1 MKNEEKRMVVTL
13 TTDQLSE
20 LVEAAVTSALT
31 AEREREKAEVKQVY
45 LTREQTMQF
54 LQISSTTL
62 WKLDN
67 ANLLEKKKIGRK
79 VLYSRKSVEAAQ
91 TAKL

>member
-1 MKNEEKRMVVTL
+1 MTENQMIVTM
-13 TTDQLSE
+13 TADQLSE
-20 LVEAAVTSALT
+20 LVEAAVGKALE
-31 AEREREKAEVKQVY
+31 AEREREKTEVKQVY

>member
-1 MKNEEKRMVVTL
+1 MKNEQKTMVVTL

>member
-1 MKNEEKRMVVTL
+1 MIVTM
-13 TTDQLSE
+13 TADQLSE
-20 LVEAAVTSALT
+20 LVEAAVGKALE
-31 AEREREKAEVKQVY
+31 AERERENKEVKQVY
-45 LTREQTMQF
+45 LTREQTMQM

>member
-1 MKNEEKRMVVTL
+1 MTENQMIVTM
-13 TTDQLSE
+13 TADQLSE
-20 LVEAAVTSALT
+20 LVEAAVGKALE
-31 AEREREKAEVKQVY
+31 AERERENKEVKQVY
-45 LTREQTMQF
+45 LTREQTMQM

-91 TAKL
+91 AAKL

>member
-1 MKNEEKRMVVTL
+1 MTENQMIVTM
-13 TTDQLSE
+13 TADQLSE
-20 LVEAAVTSALT
+20 LVEAAVGKALE
-31 AEREREKAEVKQVY
+31 AAREREKTEIKQVY

>member
-1 MKNEEKRMVVTL
+1 MKNEEKTMVVTL
-13 TTDQLSE
+13 TTDELSE
-20 LVEAAVTSALT
+20 LVEAAVKSALT
-31 AEREREKAEVKQVY
+31 AERERERNEVKQVY
-45 LTREQTMQF
+45 LTREQAMQM

-91 TAKL
+91 SAKL

>member
-1 MKNEEKRMVVTL
+1 MTENQMIVTM
-13 TTDQLSE
+13 TADQLSE
-20 LVEAAVTSALT
+20 LVEAAVGKALS

-45 LTREQTMQF
+45 LTREQTMQM

>member
-1 MKNEEKRMVVTL
+1 MKNEQKTMVVTL
-13 TTDQLSE
+13 TTDQLTE
-20 LVEAAVTSALT
+20 LVEAAVGKALE
-31 AEREREKAEVKQVY
+31 AEREREKTEVKQVY
-45 LTREQTMQF
+45 LTREQVMQM

-62 WKLDN
+62 WKMDN
-67 ANLLEKKKIGRK
+67 SNLLEKKKIGRK

>member
-1 MKNEEKRMVVTL
+1 MTENQMIVTM
-13 TTDQLSE
+13 TADQLSE
-20 LVEAAVTSALT
+20 LVEAAVGKALE
-31 AEREREKAEVKQVY
+31 AEREREKTEVKQVY
-45 LTREQTMQF
+45 LTREQVMQM

-62 WKLDN
+62 WKMDN
-67 ANLLEKKKIGRK
+67 SNLLEKKKIGRK

>member
-1 MKNEEKRMVVTL
+1 MIVTM
-13 TTDQLSE
+13 TADQLSE
-20 LVEAAVTSALT
+20 LVEAAVGKALE
-31 AEREREKAEVKQVY
+31 AEREREKTEVKQVY
-45 LTREQTMQF
+45 LTREQVMQM

-62 WKLDN
+62 WKMDN
-67 ANLLEKKKIGRK
+67 SNLLEKKKIGRK